1 MPPAANAPDR
11 PARARAAI
19 RPLALGLALALALT
33 AVLGGCSTS
42 PGARTATSG
51 RLAVTAAFYP
61 LEFIATQVGGDRVS
75 VTTLTR
81 PGVEPHDLELTP
93 ADVAGVS
100 SAALVLHLKG
110 FQPAVD
116 EAVAQQAAGRALDV
130 SAAARLEPATGPA
143 EQQGGQQ
150 GALDPHFWLDTDR
163 YAAVARLVADRL
175 AALDP
180 GGAAAYRAGA
190 DAFVAKLTGL
200 DSELRAGLRTCTNRT
215 LVTSHA
221 AFGYLAGRYD
231 LRQVSITGLS
241 PDQEPSARQLAE
253 LTQTVRDAKATTVYT
268 ETLVEGRFAQ
278 TVAASTGAALAV
290 LDPVEGITSAS
301 AGSDYFAVMRA
312 NLAALRTGQ
321 GCG

>member
-11 PARARAAI
+11 PTSARAAI
-19 RPLALGLALALALT
+19 RPLSLLLALALA
-33 AVLGGCSTS
+33 AVLGGCSSS
-42 PGARTATSG
+42 PGAPTATSG

-61 LEFIATQVGGDRVS
+61 LEFVATQVGGDRVS

-130 SAAARLEPATGPA
+130 STAARLEPATGPH
-143 EQQGGQQ
+143 EQQ

-180 GGAAAYRAGA
+180 GGAAAYQAGA

-221 AFGYLAGRYD
+221 AFGYLVGRYD

-290 LDPVEGITSAS
+290 LDPVEGITTAS

-321 GCG
+321 GCE